1 MRAKDDLVKYC
12 IIPTGGGETS
22 YLTLYVSEPIID
34 LLEAALFSLYW
45 RGSSVKL
52 ASNSNENTNRK
63 ESTKTAWK
71 LSLTVPSSQL
81 GTFSRKAKA
90 FDDVCETEKLSKK
103 TTVAVSLLELR

>member
-63 ESTKTAWK
+63 KSTKTAWK
-71 LSLTVPSSQL
+71 LSLTVPSSGL
-81 GTFSRKAKA
+81 GTCPTVGRHLMA
-90 FDDVCETEKLSKK
+90 FGKQRNCQKLLS
-103 TTVAVSLLELR
+103 S